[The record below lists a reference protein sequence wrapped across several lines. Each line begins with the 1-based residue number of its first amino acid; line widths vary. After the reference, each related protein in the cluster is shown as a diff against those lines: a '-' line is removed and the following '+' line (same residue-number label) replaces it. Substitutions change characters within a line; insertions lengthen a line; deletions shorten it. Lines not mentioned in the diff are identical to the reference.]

1 MLDALGGFAQR
12 NRGKILVLACL
23 WFVVAAA
30 LLSSGLGRLATEN
43 IEGLESERAGKLIDA
58 VTGRR
63 PDTTFLAI
71 FTSQTLSPT
80 SAAFRDAV
88 RKALEPLQHDSH
100 VAAVTSPYEAPPLLA
115 ERMMNVRGHAVYAMI
130 AVNGEFGDA
139 AHAYPQLREK
149 LRSDTLTITCTGRLP
164 FTQDLERL
172 LEHDLIRAEAIS
184 LPICVLLLAATFGT
198 AMAALMPVCV
208 GALAVV
214 SGLAAVVLLSRFME
228 LAQYTLNV
236 CSLIGLGV
244 AIDYSLFIVSRYRE
258 ELDAGHDYPEAL
270 RRAVGTAGRVVL
282 FSGFAVTVGLSG
294 LLFFPRS
301 YLMAM
306 GLGGAIVV
314 GFAVLFALT
323 LLPALLSLLGPRIHW
338 GRMPIALARS
348 DSAIWHRMALWVMR
362 RPVLVF
368 GTCLCGLL
376 IVGAPFLKLRM
387 AAADVRIMPANT
399 EARMGYDILR
409 ERFPDTAANHII
421 VAVEFPSE
429 PALNP
434 ERIEA
439 LYDLVER
446 VSALPNVTRAQSV
459 VDPGLKQVAR
469 EAWPRMLLSPP
480 PDLAPLV
487 EQGKKL
493 AVGGRT
499 VMMDVTTDQPT
510 DSDAARALVRAI
522 RSDRRVADGS
532 LVVAGPTA
540 ADVDATQYIL
550 GRAPHV
556 VWFVVLVTYVV
567 LFVLFR
573 SVVLPIKAV
582 IMNFLSITGSFG
594 ALVWVFQEGH
604 LFVRNGHPVEPTVPL
619 LLFCTLFGLSMD
631 YEVLMLTRMKEAY
644 DRGEDNRTAVAVGL
658 EKSGSLITSA
668 AVIMVAVFASFA
680 LARVVLMQAFGFGMA
695 LAVALDATIVRVLVV
710 PATMRLLGDWNWWA
724 PSFMGG
730 GGYAAHERNTP
741 ARGDGR
747 ASGRSGP

>member
-1 MLDALGGFAQR
+1 MLDALGGFAHR
-12 NRGKILVLACL
+12 NRGKILALAGL
-23 WFVVAAA
+23 WFIFAAA
-30 LLSSGLGRLATEN
+30 LLSSGIGRLATEN

-58 VTGRR
+58 VTGRV

-71 FTSQTLSPT
+71 FTSPTLSPT

-88 RKALEPLQHDSH
+88 RKALEPLQRDPH
-100 VAAVTSPYEAPPLLA
+100 VAAVASPYEAAPLLA
-115 ERMMNVRGHAVYAMI
+115 ERMMNVRGRTAYAMVT
-130 AVNGEFGDA
+130 VNGEFGEA
-139 AHAYPQLREK
+139 AHAYPELREK
-149 LRSDTLTITCTGRLP
+149 LRSDTLTITCTGRLA

-208 GALAVV
+208 GALAVI
-214 SGLAAVVLLSRFME
+214 SGLAAVILLSRFME

-258 ELDAGHDYPEAL
+258 ELEAGHDYPEAL
-270 RRAVGTAGRVVL
+270 ARAVGTAGRVVL

-306 GLGGAIVV
+306 GLGGAVVV

-323 LLPALLSLLGPRIHW
+323 VLPALLSLLGPRIHW

-376 IVGAPFLKLRM
+376 VVGAPFLKLRM
-387 AAADVRIMPANT
+387 AAADVRIMPADT
-399 EARMGYDILR
+399 EARTGYELLR
-409 ERFPDTAANHII
+409 AKFADTAANHVLI
-421 VAVEFPSE
+421 AVEFPTE
-429 PALNP
+429 PALDAA
-434 ERIEA
+434 RIEA
-439 LYDLVER
+439 LYDLVTR
-446 VSALPNVTRAQSV
+446 LAALPGVTKAQSV
-459 VDPGLKQVAR
+459 VDPTQPVAR
-469 EAWPRMLLSPP
+469 EAWPKLLLSPP

-499 VMMDVTTDQPT
+499 VMVDVTTDEPT
-510 DSDAARALVRAI
+510 ESDAARALVKAI
-522 RSDRRVADGS
+522 RSDRRVADGT
-532 LVVAGPTA
+532 LLVAGPTA

-550 GRAPHV
+550 ARAPHV

-604 LFVRNGHPVEPTVPL
+604 LFVTTPHPVEPTVPL

-644 DRGEDNRTAVAVGL
+644 DRGEDNRTAVAIGL
-658 EKSGSLITSA
+658 EKSGALITSA

-724 PSFMGG
+724 PSFLGDKAF
-730 GGYAAHERNTP
+730 AAHHHRPKNGE
-741 ARGDGR
+741 
-747 ASGRSGP
+747 SGP

>member
-1 MLDALGGFAQR
+1 MLDALGGFAHR
-12 NRGKILVLACL
+12 NRGKILALAGL
-23 WFVVAAA
+23 WFIFASA
-30 LLSSGLGRLATEN
+30 LLSSGIGRLATEN

-58 VTGRR
+58 VTGRV

-71 FTSQTLSPT
+71 FTSPSLSPT
-80 SAAFRDAV
+80 NAAFRDAV
-88 RKALEPLQHDSH
+88 RKALEPLQHDPR
-100 VAAVTSPYEAPPLLA
+100 VASVTSPYEAPPLLA
-115 ERMMNVRGHAVYAMI
+115 ERMMNVRGHAVYAMVT
-130 AVNGEFGDA
+130 VNGEFGEA
-139 AHAYPQLREK
+139 AHAYPDLRNK
-149 LRSDTLTITCTGRLP
+149 LRSDTLTVTCTGRLA

-208 GALAVV
+208 GALAVI

-270 RRAVGTAGRVVL
+270 ARAVGTAGRVVL

-323 LLPALLSLLGPRIHW
+323 VLPALLSLLGPRIHW

-348 DSAIWHRMALWVMR
+348 DSAVWHRMALWVMR

-368 GTCLCGLL
+368 GSCLCGLL

-387 AAADVRIMPANT
+387 AAADVRIMPADT

-409 ERFPDTAANHII
+409 AKFADTAANHIL
-421 VAVEFPSE
+421 VAVEFPTE
-429 PALNP
+429 PALNQ

-439 LYDLVER
+439 LYDLVTR
-446 VSALPNVTRAQSV
+446 IAALPNVNKAQSV
-459 VDPGLKQVAR
+459 VDPSQPVAR
-469 EAWPRMLLSPP
+469 EAWPQLLLSPP
-480 PDLAPLV
+480 PDVAALV
-487 EQGKKL
+487 EGGKKL

-499 VMMDVTTDQPT
+499 VMVDVTTDEPT
-510 DSDAARALVRAI
+510 ESDAARALVRAI
-522 RSDRRVADGS
+522 RSDRRVADGT
-532 LVVAGPTA
+532 LLVAGATA

-550 GRAPHV
+550 RRAPHV

-573 SVVLPIKAV
+573 SLVLPIKAV
-582 IMNFLSITGSFG
+582 IMNFLSISGSFG

-604 LFVRNGHPVEPTVPL
+604 LFVTTPHPVEPTVPL

-631 YEVLMLTRMKEAY
+631 YEVLMLTRMTEAY
-644 DRGEDNRTAVAVGL
+644 DRGEDNRTAVAIGL
-658 EKSGSLITSA
+658 EKSGALITSA

-724 PSFMGG
+724 PSFLGG
-730 GGYAAHERNTP
+730 QAFAAHHTRRSDRP
-741 ARGDGR
+741 RDGIE
-747 ASGRSGP
+747 RSGS

>member
-1 MLDALGGFAQR
+1 MLDALGGFAHR
-12 NRGKILVLACL
+12 HRGKILALACL
-23 WFVVAAA
+23 WFIFAAA
-30 LLSSGLGRLATEN
+30 LLSSGIGRLATEN

-58 VTGRR
+58 VTGRA

-71 FTSQTLSPT
+71 FTSPTLSPT

-88 RKALEPLQHDSH
+88 RNALEPLQHDPR
-100 VAAVTSPYEAPPLLA
+100 VASVASPYEATPLLA
-115 ERMMNVRGHAVYAMI
+115 ERMMNVRGRAVYAMVS
-130 AVNGEFGDA
+130 VNGEFGEA
-139 AHAYPQLREK
+139 AHAYPELRDE
-149 LRSDTLTITCTGRLP
+149 LRSDTLTITCTGRLA

-208 GALAVV
+208 GALAVI

-258 ELDAGHDYPEAL
+258 ELEAGHDYPEAL
-270 RRAVGTAGRVVL
+270 ARAVGTAGRVVL

-323 LLPALLSLLGPRIHW
+323 VLPALLSLLGPRIHW

-387 AAADVRIMPANT
+387 AAADVRIMPADT
-399 EARMGYDILR
+399 EARTGYELLR
-409 ERFPDTAANHII
+409 DKFADTAANHVL
-421 VAVEFPSE
+421 VAVEFPTE
-429 PALNP
+429 PALDAA
-434 ERIEA
+434 RIEA
-439 LYDLVER
+439 LYDLVTR
-446 VSALPNVTRAQSV
+446 IAALPNVTKAQSV
-459 VDPGLKQVAR
+459 VDPAQPVAR
-469 EAWPRMLLSPP
+469 EEWPKLLLSPP

-499 VMMDVTTDQPT
+499 VMVDVTTDEPT
-510 DSDAARALVRAI
+510 ESDAARALVRAI
-522 RSDRRVADGS
+522 RSDRRVADGT

-550 GRAPHV
+550 ARAPHV
-556 VWFVVLVTYVV
+556 VWFVVLVTYIV

-604 LFVRNGHPVEPTVPL
+604 LFVTTPHPVEPTVPL

-644 DRGEDNRTAVAVGL
+644 DRGEDNRTAVAIGL
-658 EKSGSLITSA
+658 EKSGALITSA

-724 PSFMGG
+724 PSFLGG
-730 GGYAAHERNTP
+730 QAFAAHHHRPKKEPRP
-741 ARGDGR
+741 
-747 ASGRSGP
+747 